1 MRLLH
6 GGCRPSRRLTPTT
19 RDAGSYSLSGV
30 HAKAAAAAAVTA
42 VAAVAAA
49 AAAAAVAAAAWR
61 AAWAAADAPL
71 GVVAVRSQSSL

>member
-30 HAKAAAAAAVTA
+30 RAKAAAAAAVTA
-42 VAAVAAA
+42 VAAVAA

-71 GVVAVRSQSSL
+71 GVVVVRSQSSL